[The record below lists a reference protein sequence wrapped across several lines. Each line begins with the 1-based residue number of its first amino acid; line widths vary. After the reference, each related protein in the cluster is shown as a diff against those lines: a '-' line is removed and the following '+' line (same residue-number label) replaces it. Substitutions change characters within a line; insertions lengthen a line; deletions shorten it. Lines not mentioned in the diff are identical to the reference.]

1 MGYLTPDQI
10 REEHGLTIKEKIIP
24 WGARWTKNDNVVGF
38 KKGDLFKADQKLSGG
53 SGKVEW
59 VVIHNTG
66 AITVN
71 PATTMAEQYTRA
83 TWPNQNMHDVRVH
96 YYIDPV
102 DCWQNLREDEV
113 GWHAGKEGNQSSLA
127 IEIIGPSQEAENRG
141 ALLAALLLHRHGLGV
156 DRMTTHNKWY
166 KPKYCPLYILPH
178 WDAFTA
184 KVEGYRKEL
193 SAQQPSNKPGQE
205 NKPPEGQIYRVQVGA
220 YREKGNA
227 DNMLASLRSKGFS
240 GLTVQGQDGLYR
252 VQAGAFSKKENALAM
267 VKRLKTAGLNAV
279 VL

>member
-1 MGYLTPDQI
+1 MAYLTPDQV

-66 AITVN
+66 AIAVN

-127 IEIIGPSQEAENRG
+127 IEIIGPSQEAEDRG
-141 ALLAALLLHRHGLGV
+141 ALLAALLLYRHGLGI

-178 WDAFTA
+178 WGAFTA
-184 KVEGYRKEL
+184 KVEGHLKEFP
-193 SAQQPSNKPGQE
+193 AQQSSTKPEEDNKPA
-205 NKPPEGQIYRVQVGA
+205 EGQIYRVQVGVGA
-220 YREKGNA
+220 YQEKETA
-227 DNMLASLRSKGFS
+227 DNMLVFLREKGFS
-240 GLTVQGQDGLYR
+240 GMTIHGQDDLYR
-252 VQAGAFSKKENALAM
+252 VQAGAFSKK
-267 VKRLKTAGLNAV
+267 
-279 VL
+279 